1 MGVESLPRRRDS
13 EFLDCRQLGISN
25 ISSRRFLFIPS
36 AMPITG
42 GTKTTGEWQM
52 RRRSLVVGKALGLA
66 GWFFLVVLALPG
78 AANAG
83 DFSLKLEP
91 GLAIPLSDP
100 QSQIYDVG
108 GGESLKALFG
118 INPYFDVG
126 PTAFFLF
133 LPAANDQAA
142 AGGVWGF
149 GGGLRIKRPHVA
161 ESVHGLSPWL
171 DADFF
176 LIQTGNLNRPG
187 FDLALGVSAPLGR
200 ARRLWIGPFVR
211 YLQVIQP
218 DHAGFDDRDAKI
230 LTIGLSFEIGTGIKL
245 PVAADGGVCSSI
257 SEVRTETKEVISCPD
272 SDGDSI
278 PDTIDR
284 CPDVPGEMENWG
296 CPHYDRI
303 IVRKDKLELKEK
315 LYFAW
320 DQATLEDASFPVL
333 DEVVRALKDNKSF
346 RVQIEGNADS
356 TGPEE
361 HNQTLSEGRAQ
372 AVLDYLVA
380 HGIAKDRLGSKGL
393 SSSKPLDTNATAAG
407 RENNRR
413 VEFVVRF
420 AIVKPGS
427 AK

>member
-1 MGVESLPRRRDS
+1 
-13 EFLDCRQLGISN
+13 
-25 ISSRRFLFIPS
+25 
-36 AMPITG
+36 
-42 GTKTTGEWQM
+42 M
-52 RRRSLVVGKALGLA
+52 RRKSWVAGDAIGLMVGII
-66 GWFFLVVLALPG
+66 LVVLVLPR
-78 AANAG
+78 AANAVN
-83 DFSLKLEP
+83 FSLKLEP
-91 GLAIPLSDP
+91 GIAIPLSAP

-108 GGESLKALFG
+108 GGQSLKALFG
-118 INPYFDVG
+118 INRYLDVG
-126 PTAFFLF
+126 PTSFFLF
-133 LPAANDQAA
+133 LPAANDLAA
-142 AGGVWGF
+142 AGSVWGF
-149 GGGLRIKRPHVA
+149 GGGLRVKRPHDA
-161 ESVHGLSPWL
+161 ETAYGLSPWF

-176 LIQTGNLNRPG
+176 DIQTGDLNRPG
-187 FDLALGVSAPLGR
+187 FDAALGLQAPFGKTR
-200 ARRLWIGPFVR
+200 AVWIGPFVR

-218 DHAGFDDRDAKI
+218 DHVGTDDRDAKI
-230 LTIGLSFEIGTGIKL
+230 LTLGLSFEIGTRMVR
-245 PVAADGGVCSSI
+245 PSPPDAAVCSSTA
-257 SEVRTETKEVISCPD
+257 VTTETRQVISCPD

-296 CPHYDRI
+296 CPHYDRLV
-303 IVRKDKLELKEK
+303 VRRDKLELKEK

-320 DQATLEDASFPVL
+320 DQAKLEDASFPVL

-356 TGPEE
+356 TGAEE
-361 HNQTLSEGRAQ
+361 HNQTLSENRAQ

-380 HGIAKDRLGSKGL
+380 HGIAKERLGSKGM

-420 AIVKPGS
+420 VIVQPGS

>member
-1 MGVESLPRRRDS
+1 
-13 EFLDCRQLGISN
+13 
-25 ISSRRFLFIPS
+25 
-36 AMPITG
+36 
-42 GTKTTGEWQM
+42 M
-52 RRRSLVVGKALGLA
+52 RRRSCVGGGQIGLMLWVVLV
-66 GWFFLVVLALPG
+66 VVLALPK
-78 AANAG
+78 AANAAN
-83 DFSLKLEP
+83 FSLKLEP
-91 GLAIPLSDP
+91 GIAIPLSAP

-108 GGESLKALFG
+108 GGQSLEALFG
-118 INPYFDVG
+118 INRYLDVG

-133 LPAANDQAA
+133 LPAENKLAA
-142 AGGVWGF
+142 SGSVWGF
-149 GGGLRIKRPHVA
+149 GGGLRLKRPHDA
-161 ESVHGLSPWL
+161 LTARGLSPWFG
-171 DADFF
+171 ADFF
-176 LIQTGNLNRPG
+176 YIATGEISRPG
-187 FDLALGVSAPLGR
+187 FDAALGLQAPFGKYR
-200 ARRLWIGPFVR
+200 AVWMGPFVR
-211 YLQVIQP
+211 YVQVIQP
-218 DHAGFDDRDAKI
+218 DHVGFDDRDAKI
-230 LTIGLSFEIGTGIKL
+230 LTVGLSFEIGTRPIR
-245 PVAADGGVCSSI
+245 PSPTEMAVCSA
-257 SEVRTETKEVISCPD
+257 EVRTETETQQVISCPD

-296 CPHYDRI
+296 CPHYDRL
-303 IVRKDKLELKEK
+303 IVRRDKLELKEK
-315 LYFAW
+315 LFFAW
-320 DQATLEDASFPVL
+320 DQAKLEDASFPVL

-356 TGPEE
+356 SGPEE
-361 HNQTLSEGRAQ
+361 HNQTLSEDRAQ